1 MISQSGDPAGHR
13 RSTKQEMTMFK
24 TISAAVL
31 AVSILSAP
39 AMAATVIKTGNG
51 HVTRVVTLK
60 PSVANAH
67 ARTIIVKKKVRPYH
81 AHRHYHR
88 HHAKKVVVIKHRY

>member
-1 MISQSGDPAGHR
+1 
-13 RSTKQEMTMFK
+13 MFK

-31 AVSILSAP
+31 AVSILAAP

-51 HVTRVVTLK
+51 HVTKVVTMK

-67 ARTIIVKKKVRPYH
+67 AKTVIVKKKVRPHH
-81 AHRHYHR
+81 AHRHFHH
-88 HHAKKVVVIKHRY
+88 HHAKKVVMIKNHY